1 MATQTSTQTSRST
14 KAQPQK
20 SPAPA
25 KSNAIPLPSSD
36 TRGTSDSVYGLV
48 SVLYHALQ
56 GSQTY
61 QQYVQDAER
70 GGDQEL
76 SKFFQRCREEE
87 NERADAAKSLLLAR
101 LEDESEAGE
110 DDEEEEDE
118 DEDEDE

>member
-1 MATQTSTQTSRST
+1 MATQSTQTSRST

-25 KSNAIPLPSSD
+25 KNNAIPLPSSD
-36 TRGTSDSVYGLV
+36 THGTSDSVYGLV

-87 NERADAAKSLLLAR
+87 NERADAAKALLLAR

-110 DDEEEEDE
+110 DDEDEDEDDEEDE
-118 DEDEDE
+118 DE